1 MASHGFDLKRVI
13 RELYILAKAEDKT
26 EAGARLYEALGGYSN
41 YERLVLEIR
50 KSAHGQQVLDQRNE
64 LLPVLTDRQLLR
76 NLPRNTLG
84 FQYIKWADNERLY
97 PEDLKDIMNA
107 AQKREKDTLFEYIR
121 NRGRDL
127 HDVFHLVTGYDRDW
141 AGEIALLAF
150 TAAQTKNR
158 SLNLLSLIG
167 CLTAVV
173 CLRFD
178 VIRLWSNAKKRA
190 VEAPLLI
197 SQNWEM
203 LLQKPLKQVRQE
215 LNLNPAPG
223 YKLFGA

>member
-1 MASHGFDLKRVI
+1 MASHRFNLKRAITELI
-13 RELYILAKAEDKT
+13 RLAKAEDKT

-41 YERLVLEIR
+41 YERLAQEIK
-50 KSAHGQQVLDQRNE
+50 KSSHGQKILDQRKE
-64 LLPVLTDRQLLR
+64 LLPILTNRQLLR

-84 FQYIKWADNERLY
+84 FQYIKWADDERLY
-97 PEDLKDIMNA
+97 PEDLQHIMNA
-107 AQKREKDTLFEYIR
+107 AQTSQKDSLFEYIR

-150 TAAQTKNR
+150 TAVQTKNR
-158 SLNLLSLIG
+158 SLNLLSLLG
-167 CLTAVV
+167 CVTAAV

-178 VIRLWSNAKKRA
+178 VIRLRSNAKKRA

-197 SQNWEM
+197 SQNWEK
-203 LLQKPLKQVRQE
+203 LLQKPLKQVRQD
-215 LNLNPAPG
+215 LNLLPAPG